1 VPFRDR
7 VDAGRRLAELL
18 RPLQDQEV
26 VVSGL
31 PRGGVPVAAEVAAA
45 LDKPLDVVVVRK
57 LGVPMQPELGMG
69 AIGEEGVIVLNEQL
83 IAEIRLTGDQVRRVA
98 ESERQE
104 LERRVQAYR
113 GDRPPVPME
122 GCTAVLVDDGLATGY
137 TARAA
142 VEVARRRKAERVI
155 LAVPVAPPEA
165 VEELSRIADDV
176 LAVETP
182 TFMAAVGNWYED
194 FDQTSDGE
202 VVALL
207 ADA

>member
-1 VPFRDR
+1 MPFRDR

>member
-7 VDAGRRLAELL
+7 ADAGRRLAELL
-18 RPLQDQEV
+18 APLRDEDV
-26 VVSGL
+26 VVAGL

-45 LDKPLDVVVVRK
+45 LEKPLDVVVVRK

-69 AIGEEGVIVLNEQL
+69 AIGEEDVIALNEAL
-83 IAEIRLTGDQVRRVA
+83 IAEVGLTADQVSRVA
-98 ESERQE
+98 ASERQE
-104 LERRVQAYR
+104 LERRVRAYR

-122 GCTAVLVDDGLATGY
+122 GRTGVLVDDGLATGY

-142 VEVARRRKAERVI
+142 VSVARRRQAERVV

-165 VEELSRIADDV
+165 VRELEEVADDV
-176 LAVETP
+176 VAVEMP
-182 TFMAAVGNWYED
+182 MFMAAVGSWYEN
-194 FDQTSDGE
+194 FDQTSDRE

-207 ADA
+207 ATA